1 MANLGQ
7 QFNRADMPAD
17 EFSPLPKGD
26 YTAIISSSEM
36 VAYKSGNGQYLKL
49 TYEIVDGDK
58 KGRKVF
64 DNMNISHPTS
74 QKAVE
79 IAWSQMGKIMD
90 AVGLVNIQ
98 DSNELHNK
106 PMSIHVDIDGE
117 YNRIK
122 KWSSA
127 SGAPQT
133 PSENPAMGQANNT
146 GGDTPPWG

>member
-26 YTAIISSSEM
+26 YTAIISNSEM

-106 PMSIHVDIDGE
+106 PINISVEIDGE

-122 KWSSA
+122 KWSA
-127 SGAPQT
+127 MGNTPRVVQT
-133 PSENPAMGQANNT
+133 PSENPDMGQANNNAA
-146 GGDTPPWG
+146 PWS